1 MSQKKLIEIKSL
13 IEGADASLQ
22 QAKALLASLVGD
34 EDKSLVKKAETRGG
48 LSESTE
54 GQVIEGVFDG
64 QGMIGPDG
72 KQYSIAANY
81 ASKSK
86 LVEGDLLKLTIDGR
100 GNFIY
105 KQIGPI
111 DRTRIKGSLIQDER
125 TQEWRVLADGKAYK
139 VLLASVTYFKGEAS
153 DEAVVVVPK
162 DKSSTWAAIDN
173 VIKAGAPSP
182 AIMSQPMAANQN
194 FSEVAKESLE
204 PTTAEPKLDVVTATN
219 PEPIDGDIQPLGSPA
234 PPANDTATEKPAAE
248 HKLLG
253 SEDEFETI

>member
-1 MSQKKLIEIKSL
+1 MSQKKLIEIKAL

-22 QAKALLASLVGD
+22 QARTMLASLVGD
-34 EDKSLVKKAETRGG
+34 EDKSLVKKAEVRGTVST
-48 LSESTE
+48 SEQ

-111 DRTRIKGSLIQDER
+111 DRIRIKGTLTQDEK
-125 TQEWRVLADGKAYK
+125 TEEWRVLADNKAYK
-139 VLLASVTYFKGEAS
+139 VLLASVTYFKGATG
-153 DEAVVVVPK
+153 DEAVIVVPK
-162 DKSSTWAAIDN
+162 DKSSTWAAIEN
-173 VIKAGAPSP
+173 VIKVGAPSP
-182 AIMSQPMAANQN
+182 DIMSQPQRDSQGFGEAAKQP
-194 FSEVAKESLE
+194 FEPAKAEGETKDSEHQI
-204 PTTAEPKLDVVTATN
+204 LDSPASSDNADLQETPAD
-219 PEPIDGDIQPLGSPA
+219 ELKPLGS
-234 PPANDTATEKPAAE
+234 D
-248 HKLLG
+248 
-253 SEDEFETI
+253 DEFEQI

>member
-1 MSQKKLIEIKSL
+1 MSQKKLIEIKAL

-22 QAKALLASLVGD
+22 QARAILANLVGE
-34 EDKSLVKKAETRGG
+34 EDKSLVKRAEARGAV
-48 LSESTE
+48 SETE
-54 GQVIEGVFDG
+54 AGQVIEGVFDG

-86 LVEGDLLKLTIDGR
+86 LVEGDMLKLTIDGR

-111 DRTRIKGSLIQDER
+111 DRIRIKGNLVQDER

-153 DEAVVVVPK
+153 DAAVVIVPK
-162 DKSSTWAAIDN
+162 DKSSTWAAIEN

-182 AIMSQPMAANQN
+182 AIMSQPINNNQEL
-194 FSEVAKESLE
+194 SE
-204 PTTAEPKLDVVTATN
+204 PTKAEPKLDETKAAT
-219 PEPIDGDIQPLGSPA
+219 PEPKDNDIAPLGEEALSSDIA
-234 PPANDTATEKPAAE
+234 SAE
-248 HKLLG
+248 ISDESKQSDELKLIG
-253 SEDEFETI
+253 ADDEFGSI